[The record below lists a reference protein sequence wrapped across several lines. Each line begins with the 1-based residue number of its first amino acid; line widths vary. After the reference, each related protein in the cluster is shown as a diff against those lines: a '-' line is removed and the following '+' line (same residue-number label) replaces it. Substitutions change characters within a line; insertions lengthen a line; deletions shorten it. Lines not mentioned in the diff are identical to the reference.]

1 MIQFNAVSNKMI
13 EEDIF
18 LNVILNPDSIIGIR
32 ESKTY
37 VGYYSIIVQGDSYFL
52 IDTKT
57 YNKIVAYL
65 ERRYTITKLGQE
77 QSSGLKGEQNG

>member
-13 EEDIF
+13 DEDIF
-18 LNVILNPDSIIGIR
+18 FNVILHPDSIIGIR

-37 VGYYSIIVQGDSYFL
+37 VGYYNVMVQGDTYFL

-57 YNKIVAYL
+57 YNEMVAYL
-65 ERRYTITKLGQE
+65 ERRYTITKLG
-77 QSSGLKGEQNG
+77 